1 MPVRL
6 APASQAASLMESVMK
21 QQSKPRETERVSYKH
36 ERKLAEQKRQ
46 AERATA
52 RRLKRGV

>member
-1 MPVRL
+1 MLRL
-6 APASQAASLMESVMK
+6 ILESVMK
-21 QQSKPRETERVSYKH
+21 QQSKTREDASNKR

-52 RRLKRGV
+52 RRLKREGR

>member
-1 MPVRL
+1 
-6 APASQAASLMESVMK
+6 MK
-21 QQSKPRETERVSYKH
+21 QQSKPLDGISHKR

-52 RRLKRGV
+52 RRLKREGR